1 MYIDSISIKSNIGSY
16 SVYFSGDNQFI
27 KDLFRLDNSIF
38 IIDENVWRLHQNTS
52 LADLSDCDN
61 IILPVDEEKKNLESV
76 QNLYSQIMQRSPK
89 RNLNIIS
96 IGGGI
101 VQDITGF
108 VASTL
113 YRGVNWIYIPTT
125 LLAQADSCIGAKTS
139 LNYEN
144 YKNLIG
150 TFYPPSKVYI
160 YSEFLKTLDTQDY
173 YSGVGEIAKLK
184 LIAGKLQTLDFIDS
198 IDKIACIDS
207 QTVLRLIKES
217 LIIKKEFIEEDEFDT
232 GRRNLLNFGHC
243 FGHAIESSTNFLVP
257 HGQAVTLGIIAA
269 NIVSKNKG
277 NLNQENE
284 EFIRNKMLKPILKA
298 DIKNIDFEYD
308 KIIAAM
314 SKDKKNTGK
323 GLALIMM
330 DDNYNTFKITDLS
343 TEDAIDAVKEMKNLI
358 GNKL

>member
-1 MYIDSISIKSNIGSY
+1 LHIDSISIKSNIGSY
-16 SVYFSGDNQFI
+16 SVCFCSDNQFI
-27 KDLFRLDNSIF
+27 KDLSVLGNSIF
-38 IIDENVWRLHQNTS
+38 IIDENVWNLHKNTS
-52 LADLSDCDN
+52 LASLINCDN
-61 IILPVDEEKKNLESV
+61 IILPVNEEKKNLESV
-76 QNLYSQIMQRSPK
+76 QDLYSQIMKRSPK

-101 VQDITGF
+101 IQDITGF

-150 TFYPPSKVYI
+150 TFFPPSKVFI
-160 YSEFLKTLDTQDY
+160 YPEFLKTLDLQDY

-184 LIAGKLQTLDFIDS
+184 LIAGKSQSFDFIDS

-207 QTVLRLIKES
+207 KTVLRLIKES
-217 LIIKKEFIEEDEFDT
+217 LNIKKEFIEEDEFDT

-243 FGHAIESSTNFLVP
+243 FGHAIESSTNFLIP
-257 HGQAVTLGIIAA
+257 HGQAVSLGIIAA
-269 NIVSKNKG
+269 NITAKNKG
-277 NLNQENE
+277 FLDQIIE
-284 EFIRNKMLKPILKA
+284 EFIRTKMLLPILKA
-298 DIKNIDFEYD
+298 DISVIDFNDE

-314 SKDKKNTGK
+314 SKDKKNTGN

-330 DDNYNTFKITDLS
+330 NNDYQTFKITDLS
-343 TEDAIDAVKEMKNLI
+343 KQEAIEALQETKKLL
-358 GNKL
+358 GNTL